1 MTEKNILIIFY
12 LLFPIFGFSQSN
24 ISGKII
30 YKANLKLVDKSK
42 IMESK
47 KLSKKTKLMGVSIIK
62 NSKDVAFKLSFNAE
76 ASLYKVISGM
86 DSDAEPKINLTKI
99 VAGSDNIYYTNIPFK
114 IFFYQT
120 NGDDQLLNISYKPIK
135 WRITQE
141 TKKIGNYLCYKAV
154 FENTEA
160 WFVPT
165 IPVNFG
171 PKNYNGLPGLILEVK
186 KVGLTIKAIKMTLN
200 PNKKVVIK
208 KPKSA
213 KTITEEE
220 YYKNFNKMFKGF

>member
-1 MTEKNILIIFY
+1 MKRTLVIILFLIFY
-12 LLFPIFGFSQSN
+12 IPGFSQSN

-30 YKANLKLVDKSK
+30 YKANLKPIDISK
-42 IMESK
+42 ITENK
-47 KLSKKTKLMGVSIIK
+47 KLTNKTKQLLLSIS
-62 NSKDVAFKLSFNAE
+62 NNAKDVAFKLKFNAE

-86 DSDAEPKINLTKI
+86 NSDAEPKLNLTKS
-99 VAGSDNIYYTNIPFK
+99 VAGSDNIYYTNIPSK

-135 WRITQE
+135 WSMTQE

-160 WFVPT
+160 WFAPT
-165 IPVNFG
+165 ISVNFG
-171 PKNYNGLPGLILEVK
+171 PKKYNGLPGLILEVK
-186 KVGLTIKAIKMTLN
+186 KGGLSIKATKITLN
-200 PNKKVVIK
+200 PKKKVVIK